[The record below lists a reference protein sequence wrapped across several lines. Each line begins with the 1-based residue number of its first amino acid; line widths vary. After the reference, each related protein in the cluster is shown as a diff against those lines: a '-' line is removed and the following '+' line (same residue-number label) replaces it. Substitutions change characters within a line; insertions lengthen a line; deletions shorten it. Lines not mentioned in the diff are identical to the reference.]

1 MFFPFNIFTGRVFP
15 LALALAVNNDDTR
28 GGVLWRPELASE
40 QTNAGDITSLST
52 LESKNSST
60 VEVSGACSGAQHELH
75 VVLDEAIL
83 LLPLD
88 LTWRDRK

>member
-1 MFFPFNIFTGRVFP
+1 MLR
-15 LALALAVNNDDTR
+15 
-28 GGVLWRPELASE
+28 RPELAGE
-40 QTNAGDITSLST
+40 QTNVGDITSFST

-60 VEVSGACSGAQHELH
+60 AEVSGACSGAQHELH
-75 VVLDEAIL
+75 AVLDEAIL